1 MSAVPRPAR
10 PGSLTGDD
18 AVRRYV
24 EAIRRDIEPD
34 PMFRRRLRGTV
45 VNRFVAQREGVV
57 LVLPSPL
64 GRRTGTL
71 GRACLYASF
80 ALAMSVGGVMA
91 ASESAIPGDLLYP
104 LKRSIEEMRM
114 EVAPAHLR
122 DDLAAYALGER
133 VDELSRLVERG
144 ALVRAATFAA
154 TVEAS
159 YEELVA
165 TAGDDALASERLEAQ
180 VAHLDE
186 VLDQAPERAREAI
199 VNAMSGAPGLQ
210 PTHAGQ
216 AGADGGQG
224 SQSQGDGNGTSKTS
238 GGSNG
243 NKASDE
249 NGGSTGNGPSGA
261 GAPGEADQTPGPA
274 PTPEPASDAE
284 ASERPDR
291 TPNPART
298 PRSAPTPEPTP
309 GVEADQP

>member
-1 MSAVPRPAR
+1 MSAVRRPAR

-24 EAIRRDIEPD
+24 EAIRRGIEPD

-64 GRRTGTL
+64 GRRMGKL

-91 ASESAIPGDLLYP
+91 ASESAIPGDVLYP
-104 LKRSIEEMRM
+104 LKRSIEDMRM

-180 VAHLDE
+180 LAHLDE
-186 VLDQAPERAREAI
+186 VLDQAPELAREAI

-216 AGADGGQG
+216 GSSAGGQG
-224 SQSQGDGNGTSKTS
+224 SQSRGDGNGTSKTS

-243 NKASDE
+243 NKANDE
-249 NGGSTGNGPSGA
+249 DGPSGA
-261 GAPGEADQTPGPA
+261 GGPGQADPTPGPEPTPE
-274 PTPEPASDAE
+274 PTPEPASDTE

-291 TPNPART
+291 TPKPART
-298 PRSAPTPEPTP
+298 PRPDPTPEPTQ
-309 GVEADQP
+309 GFEGEQP